1 MVSKIVKHDGIDFH
15 GDTTR
20 GQFSAHK
27 GSSVVARGSFKKD
40 GSVFVEASS
49 LPMGPGWYEAI
60 VDCMTPPLQIVTQ
73 GPPDPIP
80 TPPELLGAPA
90 DNSVD

>member
-1 MVSKIVKHDGIDFH
+1 MASRVVQHDGIDFH

-60 VDCMTPPLQIVTQ
+60 VECMTPTPQVTTQ
-73 GPPDPIP
+73 GPPAPIP
-80 TPPELLGAPA
+80 TPPELLGSLA
-90 DNSVD
+90 DDSVD